1 MDLFMQNRNAVKKL
15 QDLMPVVEKRTMAKR
30 KHNRGIGIRWDKIVG
45 EEISRHT
52 EFEGIKGDTIFV
64 WVDSAVW
71 LHYITAFKKEELLK
85 DVQSE
90 YKSKFISDIKFRV
103 RN

>member
-1 MDLFMQNRNAVKKL
+1 MQNRNTVKKL
-15 QDLMPVVEKRTMAKR
+15 QDLLPIVQKRTMAKR
-30 KHNRGIGIRWDKIVG
+30 KHNKGIGGRWDEIVG
-45 EEISRHT
+45 EEISSHT
-52 EFEGIKGDTIFV
+52 EFEGIRGNTIFV

-85 DVQSE
+85 DVQEE